1 MIKIISVVGAR
12 PNFMKMAPIHK
23 ELQKHKKSVTH
34 KIVHTGQHYDKKMSD
49 VFFKELQLPKPHI
62 YLGIGSGSHAE
73 QTAKVMM
80 AFEKIVI
87 AEKPDLV
94 LVYGDV
100 NSTLAASVV
109 ASKLLLKNSKPVSV
123 AHIESGLRSGDLSM
137 PEEINRMVTDV
148 LANYLFVTEPDG
160 EKNLLKSGITKR
172 RIFYCG
178 NTMIDSLNFYLQKST
193 RSKILSELCV
203 EKDGY
208 VLVTLHR
215 PSNVD
220 DKNNLKTIFS
230 IFKDVNKVSP
240 ERDIIFP
247 VHPRTL
253 KRIDEFKLN
262 DELESIRNLII
273 TEPLGYLDFVKLMS
287 DAKYVM
293 TDSGGIQ
300 EETTALQIPCL
311 TLRENTERPVTSQS
325 GSNTICG
332 LNTKLIHKKLLEIES
347 GKYKKGR
354 VPKYWDG
361 KAAQRIVS
369 KILTLLK

>member
-1 MIKIISVVGAR
+1 MVKIISVVGAR

-23 ELQKHKKSVTH
+23 ELQNYKKFVTH

-148 LANYLFVTEPDG
+148 LANFLFVTEPDG
-160 EKNLLKSGITKR
+160 EKNLLKSGVPKK

-178 NTMIDSLNFYLQKST
+178 NTMIDSLKFYLDKSK
-193 RSKILSELCV
+193 RSNILSELCV
-203 EKDGY
+203 EKNGY

-220 DKNNLKTIFS
+220 DKKNLKTIFS
-230 IFKDVNKVSP
+230 IFKDVNKVIP
-240 ERDIIFP
+240 ELDIIFP

-253 KRIDEFKLN
+253 KNIDNFKLN
-262 DELESIRNLII
+262 DELESVRNLII

-287 DAKYVM
+287 DAMFVM

-300 EETTALQIPCL
+300 EETTALKIPCL
-311 TLRENTERPVTSQS
+311 TLRENTERPVTSEI

-332 LNTKLIHKKLLEIES
+332 LNTRLIHKKLVEIENGNYKT
-347 GKYKKGR
+347 GK

-361 KAAQRIVS
+361 KAAERIVS